1 MLQVIETLFCCV
13 FEDDKILIPKNSD
26 FYEQYLCFRMSEER
40 REDVVTGGPGD
51 VYQPFVIME
60 ELLDKLKL
68 LRYEES
74 FCRQLGFKPFS
85 R

>member
-1 MLQVIETLFCCV
+1 
-13 FEDDKILIPKNSD
+13 
-26 FYEQYLCFRMSEER
+26 MSEER

>member
-1 MLQVIETLFCCV
+1 M
-13 FEDDKILIPKNSD
+13 SD
-26 FYEQYLCFRMSEER
+26 ER
-40 REDVVTGGPGD
+40 REEVAAGGPGD
-51 VYQPFVIME
+51 VYQPFVVME

-85 R
+85 RLIT

>member
-1 MLQVIETLFCCV
+1 MLTPLFCCV
-13 FEDDKILIPKNSD
+13 FEDAKILIPTNSD
-26 FYEQYLCFRMSEER
+26 FNEQNLCVRMSEER